1 MQTTS
6 VRKIR
11 SHCQCSQSKAEKVIL
26 LTNGMREK
34 MAGIIVKFETNSHR
48 LTVEIQE
55 IVIFCDQNIKKLSF
69 NINSQTAD
77 LVFNLY
83 EKGSYFVSNINFVIE
98 IYI

>member
-1 MQTTS
+1 
-6 VRKIR
+6 
-11 SHCQCSQSKAEKVIL
+11 
-26 LTNGMREK
+26 

-77 LVFNLY
+77 HLVLTCMK
-83 EKGSYFVSNINFVIE
+83 KGLTLSQT
-98 IYI
+98 